1 MTLAALALAL
11 LAAVL
16 HAAWN
21 LVVKS
26 SDDQLVAAW
35 TVVAGAALLALP
47 VLAYTGLPD
56 SAVWD
61 LLLISTVVQVIYVLF
76 LALAYRLG
84 DLSFVYPMARGTSP
98 VLVSL
103 AGVLFLGDEISAL
116 GWLGVLTVTTA
127 LTFLA
132 WSRVD
137 RSGLWAAL
145 ATGLMISA
153 YTSIDAAAVRE
164 QGDAVSVI
172 AAEFVLLAVTLGLVV
187 LAVRGPVAMLGMV
200 RSRLAQ
206 GRPRQFLHRDLV
218 SPGHGGRHERPG
230 GSGLRGER
238 ALGADRGGRLPD
250 PPPRGGDPVPG
261 VDRGRRHRRHRPH
274 RHRLRTIGFRPPGA
288 SRRRAPP
295 PTPLPRLGRGV
306 ADQHGSHHP
315 RCVTG
320 GGVDPGVA
328 HVEHCR
334 RLHPHAGVPPPTTR
348 PGPAWGRDPRPRR
361 PPHRPGRRS
370 PAPPLRR

>member
-1 MTLAALALAL
+1 MSLAALALAL
-11 LAAVL
+11 LAAVF

-35 TVVAGAALLALP
+35 TVVAGAAILALP

-61 LLLISTVVQVIYVLF
+61 LLLISTIVQVVYVLF

-103 AGVLFLGDEISAL
+103 AGVVFLGDEISAL

-127 LTFLA
+127 LSFLA

-172 AAEFVLLAVTLGLVV
+172 AAEFVLLAVALGLVV

-200 RSRLAQ
+200 RADWRKAAFGSVSTGTSYLLVMVAALSAPVGLVSGVRELSVLIAVIASRLL
-206 GRPRQFLHRDLV
+206 LHEEVTRSQV
-218 SPGHGGRHERPG
+218 WTVAAASGGI
-230 GSGLRGER
+230 
-238 ALGADRGGRLPD
+238 ALIA
-250 PPPRGGDPVPG
+250 
-261 VDRGRRHRRHRPH
+261 
-274 RHRLRTIGFRPPGA
+274 IA
-288 SRRRAPP
+288 
-295 PTPLPRLGRGV
+295 
-306 ADQHGSHHP
+306 
-315 RCVTG
+315 
-320 GGVDPGVA
+320 
-328 HVEHCR
+328 
-334 RLHPHAGVPPPTTR
+334 
-348 PGPAWGRDPRPRR
+348 
-361 PPHRPGRRS
+361 
-370 PAPPLRR
+370 

>member
-1 MTLAALALAL
+1 LALAL

-16 HAAWN
+16 HSVWN

-35 TVVAGAALLALP
+35 TVVAGAAILALP

-61 LLLISTVVQVIYVLF
+61 LLLISTIVQVVYVLF

-103 AGVLFLGDEISAL
+103 SGVLFLGDEISAL

-132 WSRVD
+132 WNRVD

-172 AAEFVLLAVTLGLVV
+172 AAEFVLLAVALGLVV

-200 RSRLAQ
+200 RADWRKAAIGSVSTGTSYLLVMVAALSAPVGLVSGVRELSVLIAVIASRLL
-206 GRPRQFLHRDLV
+206 LHEEVTRSQV
-218 SPGHGGRHERPG
+218 WTVAAASGGI
-230 GSGLRGER
+230 
-238 ALGADRGGRLPD
+238 ALIA
-250 PPPRGGDPVPG
+250 
-261 VDRGRRHRRHRPH
+261 
-274 RHRLRTIGFRPPGA
+274 IA
-288 SRRRAPP
+288 
-295 PTPLPRLGRGV
+295 
-306 ADQHGSHHP
+306 
-315 RCVTG
+315 
-320 GGVDPGVA
+320 
-328 HVEHCR
+328 
-334 RLHPHAGVPPPTTR
+334 
-348 PGPAWGRDPRPRR
+348 
-361 PPHRPGRRS
+361 
-370 PAPPLRR
+370 